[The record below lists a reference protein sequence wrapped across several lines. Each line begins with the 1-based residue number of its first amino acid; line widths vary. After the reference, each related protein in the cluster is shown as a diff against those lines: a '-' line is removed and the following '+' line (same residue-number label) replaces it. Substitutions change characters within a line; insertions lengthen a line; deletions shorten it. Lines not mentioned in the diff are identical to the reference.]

1 MLKTVMGLSLA
12 TLLLSSYGSVAN
24 AESQPSTQTV
34 VAKKSA
40 EGSGMLARAPWRGTS
55 VTLHNEV
62 GVPTFDPSAN
72 LTYNPYWSMS
82 LRFNA
87 QWWFNDTFYMRGMF
101 SLTREMTHS
110 DFTTQ
115 QGEIWASDVTLR
127 TGASRFYQIPL
138 VGVDLSA
145 HLDLIAPT
153 SKVSQ
158 ARTTILGVRPT
169 IQLSRRF
176 DLLKGM
182 NLSYRFSTQKT
193 FHRHTTAERDVPLIS
208 GCSESETGCSEYL
221 NTGSRN
227 ASWRLSHSAHLS
239 QQFTDWLGASVTF
252 GVVTDFLY
260 ASVSDPAVSFTP
272 MVPENQ
278 RHWLT
283 SDINI
288 AFKPLKAMSIS
299 VGASSYHSQLN
310 QSSSYQTPFFNRY
323 TTVYVDLGLNIAGLI
338 SQISEG

>member
-1 MLKTVMGLSLA
+1 MKTIVGLSLVA
-12 TLLLSSYGSVAN
+12 LWLISTGSIAG
-24 AESQPSTQTV
+24 AESQTIT
-34 VAKKSA
+34 AKKTS
-40 EGSGMLARAPWRGTS
+40 EGKGLLARAPWRGTS

-72 LTYNPYWSMS
+72 LTYNPYWAMS

-101 SLTREMTHS
+101 SLTREMTNS

-127 TGASRFYQIPL
+127 TAASHFYTIPL
-138 VGVDLSA
+138 VDVDLSA
-145 HLDLIAPT
+145 HFDLIAPT

-158 ARTTILGVRPT
+158 ARTLVVGFRPT
-169 IQLSRRF
+169 VQLSRGF

-182 NLSYRFSTQKT
+182 NLSYRFSANKSL
-193 FHRHTTAERDVPLIS
+193 HRHTTAERDVPLIS
-208 GCSESETGCSEYL
+208 SCSESSAGCSEYL

-227 ASWRLSHSAHLS
+227 GSWRLTHSAHLS
-239 QQFTDWLGASVTF
+239 QQFTDWLGASITF

-260 ASVSDPAVSFTP
+260 DSISDPSVSLTP

-288 AFKPLKAMSIS
+288 AFKPFKAMSIS

-323 TTVYVDLGLNIAGLI
+323 TTVYVDLGLDVAGLI